1 MVNDT
6 LPGNMTSAIFPAL
19 FTLLITVPLYAFF
32 FFFFLFFF
40 ELIDKNMRRDHASCN
55 QVLTHFY
62 M

>member
-19 FTLLITVPLYAFF
+19 FTLLITVPLYVFF
-32 FFFFLFFF
+32 FFF
-40 ELIDKNMRRDHASCN
+40 ELIDENMRRDHASCN